1 MMSKA
6 NDGKIA
12 YFSME
17 IALAP
22 SIPSYSGGLGILAG
36 DTLRSAADLELP
48 LVAISLVY
56 RKGYFR
62 QRLDALGNQTEEP
75 DVWEPQTRLQPANR
89 TVTVSIEGREVKL
102 QAWRYDITGMS
113 GHVVPVYL
121 LDSDLPTN
129 SEWDRKLTDS
139 LYAGDSRYRL
149 CQEILL
155 GIGGIA
161 MLRSLALDDINSYH
175 MNEGHSSL
183 LTLALLEEELALRN
197 SQVPDKDD
205 IEVVRRQCIFTTHT
219 PVPAGFDKFPQAMV
233 QQVLGERRTR
243 LLEQAGCFR
252 DGILNMTSVALQF
265 SHYINGVAMRH
276 GEVSH
281 GMFPGFPIHAITNGV
296 HAVTWTSPAFHN
308 LYDRHVPEW
317 IRDNAY
323 LRYAVG
329 ISLDEIREA
338 HRRAKAALIEEVQ
351 RRNGVALDPSVLTIG
366 FARRA
371 AAYKRADMLFSDL
384 NRLRAIAKNTGPLQ
398 IVYGGKAHPADEGG
412 KALIRR
418 IFAAVAQLKDD
429 IRIVYLEN
437 YDMALAK
444 LMVAGVDL
452 WLNTPQ
458 RPQEASGTSG
468 MKAALN
474 GVPSLSILDGWWIE
488 GCFEGVTGWAIG
500 QDGRPETIDTVA
512 EAASLYQKLEE
523 KIIPLFYRQ
532 PEAYAVVM
540 RSAIAVNGS
549 FFNTQRM
556 LEQYKANA
564 YFPQNL
570 THPEEILQG

>member
-161 MLRSLALDDINSYH
+161 MLRSLGLDDINSYH

-197 SQVPDKDD
+197 TQVPDKDD

-265 SHYINGVAMRH
+265 SHYINAVAM
-276 GEVSH
+276 
-281 GMFPGFPIHAITNGV
+281 
-296 HAVTWTSPAFHN
+296 
-308 LYDRHVPEW
+308 
-317 IRDNAY
+317 
-323 LRYAVG
+323 
-329 ISLDEIREA
+329 
-338 HRRAKAALIEEVQ
+338 
-351 RRNGVALDPSVLTIG
+351 
-366 FARRA
+366 
-371 AAYKRADMLFSDL
+371 
-384 NRLRAIAKNTGPLQ
+384 
-398 IVYGGKAHPADEGG
+398 
-412 KALIRR
+412 
-418 IFAAVAQLKDD
+418 
-429 IRIVYLEN
+429 
-437 YDMALAK
+437 
-444 LMVAGVDL
+444 
-452 WLNTPQ
+452 
-458 RPQEASGTSG
+458 
-468 MKAALN
+468 
-474 GVPSLSILDGWWIE
+474 
-488 GCFEGVTGWAIG
+488 
-500 QDGRPETIDTVA
+500 
-512 EAASLYQKLEE
+512 
-523 KIIPLFYRQ
+523 
-532 PEAYAVVM
+532 
-540 RSAIAVNGS
+540 
-549 FFNTQRM
+549 
-556 LEQYKANA
+556 
-564 YFPQNL
+564 
-570 THPEEILQG
+570 